1 METKRAYTIEREIEL
16 NLKGDT
22 SEAVFDTKTNRMV
35 SEKSSKIAGA
45 PIIEVDTNGI
55 LRVKCPCLDRK
66 ETAKVSD
73 TVKEV
78 ERVKTITRY
87 EPTRWQS
94 FLIKAVPLL
103 IIIILVLLFLLRE
116 YHRRTK

>member
-1 METKRAYTIEREIEL
+1 METKRAYSIEREIEL

-22 SEAVFDTKTNRMV
+22 SEAVFDTKTNRTV
-35 SEKSSKIAGA
+35 SEKSSDIAGS

-73 TVKEV
+73 TVSET

-87 EPTRWQS
+87 EPTPWQS
-94 FLIKAVPLL
+94 ILIKSVPVL
-103 IIIILVLLFLLRE
+103 IIIILVLIFLLRE
-116 YHRRTK
+116 NYRRVK